1 MLNDLRMR
9 EFSKEEARL
18 LNPLQLAL
26 IGDGVFEVFI
36 RNYILTGNT
45 ALSANKIH
53 VKAIGYVK
61 AKSQACIMHGIEELL
76 NEEEDS
82 IYKRGRNAKSPTVP
96 KNADVRDYR
105 MATGFEALVGYLYLI
120 GNQERLEFILNKSIE
135 IIRWIKYFIAR
146 RHFNAGEI

>member
-1 MLNDLRMR
+1 MLDDFRMR
-9 EFSKEEARL
+9 EFSQDEARM

-36 RNYILTGNT
+36 RNYILMKNT
-45 ALSANKIH
+45 SLSANKIH

-61 AKSQACIMHGIEELL
+61 AKSQAYIMHEIELL
-76 NEEEDS
+76 LTEEEEA

-105 MATGFEALVGYLYLI
+105 TATGFEALVGYLYLT
-120 GNQERLEFILNKSIE
+120 GNKERLEFILNKSIE
-135 IIRWIKYFIAR
+135 IIK
-146 RHFNAGEI
+146 